1 MLHWYLRRSTSFAIG
16 LAVVLCASACA
27 ERNDALPPELLK
39 VWRTSAP
46 AYKHRYIEIRR
57 DFLIFGT
64 GEYSISMHPIE
75 RVEAINAGGN
85 SADYLIEY
93 SDNDREIYRIRL
105 NYTGGKRPK
114 LRLANHEEV
123 WIPEQPPTGGA

>member
-1 MLHWYLRRSTSFAIG
+1 MLNWHLRTSTILAIG
-16 LAVVLCASACA
+16 LAVLLSVSACT
-27 ERNDALPPELLK
+27 ERNDSLPPELLK

-46 AYKHRYIEIRR
+46 AYKHRYIEIRK

-64 GEYSISMHPIE
+64 GEYSISMHPIQ
-75 RVEAINAGGN
+75 RVEATQGLDD

-93 SDNDREIYRIRL
+93 SDNDREIYRVRL

-123 WIPEQPPTGGA
+123 WIPEQPPAGGA